1 MLDDLD
7 IIILKKLQEYGRM
20 KRNELAEIVGLSVP
34 SLSDR
39 LKKLEEHNVI
49 TGYYA
54 KLNRHVFGYDMM
66 AFILVVMDS
75 SKGYEKFVDHVKK
88 TPEILECHSILG
100 EGSHLLKAVVKE
112 TKELEGL
119 LSKIQSWQGVT
130 RTVTSFVLS
139 TLKETTSLNIHS
151 KKE

>member
-7 IIILKKLQEYGRM
+7 IIILKKLQEHGRM

-49 TGYYA
+49 TGYHA
-54 KLNRHVFGYDMM
+54 KLSRHVFGFDMM

-75 SKGYEKFVDHVKK
+75 SKSYEKFVEHVKK

-112 TKELEGL
+112 TKELENL
-119 LSKIQSWQGVT
+119 LNKIQSWQGVT
-130 RTVTSFVLS
+130 RTITSFVLS
-139 TLKETTSLNIHS
+139 TLKETTSLNIQS